1 MDYYKKTI
9 GAEMRRSLFI
19 AFIFFVLL
27 AGCQRI
33 DTSDPNNLLI
43 VASQLG
49 DIDRVRLAIAKGADV
64 NYQDEK
70 GGTALHWA
78 VFYGHKE
85 IIKLLLMQGA
95 DPLIKDKNG
104 ITPIDVARINGKK
117 DVLKILKNFNR

>member
-1 MDYYKKTI
+1 
-9 GAEMRRSLFI
+9 
-19 AFIFFVLL
+19 
-27 AGCQRI
+27 
-33 DTSDPNNLLI
+33 
-43 VASQLG
+43 
-49 DIDRVRLAIAKGADV
+49 
-64 NYQDEK
+64 EK